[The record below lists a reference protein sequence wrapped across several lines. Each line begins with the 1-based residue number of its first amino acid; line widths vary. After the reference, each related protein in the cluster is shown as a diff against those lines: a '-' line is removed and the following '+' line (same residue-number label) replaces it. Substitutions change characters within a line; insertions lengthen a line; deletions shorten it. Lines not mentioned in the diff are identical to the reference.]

1 MSSSSAQTDSH
12 PGIAGSPVAAGPQPA
27 AAPGAAHTGRR
38 LFRRKRSRELA
49 LVWLLLTPAL
59 LIFLVFRII
68 PLLWNLVLSFQFWSP
83 MKPAEYAGLFHY
95 EEMFIYDDVFWTA
108 LQNTFV
114 YMLTAPIAITIAV
127 ILALLVNSRIRGR
140 GVYRTIIF
148 LSYPLMVVAVGII
161 WRWLYDERVGLIN
174 YVLRSLGIIDE
185 PIAFLESYAT
195 ALPSVI
201 AAAIWQIVGF
211 FMIILLTGLQNIPQ
225 NLYEAASID
234 GASRTSQF
242 FRITLPLLRPSIFLC
257 FVIAIIASFTSFDL
271 IYVMTG
277 GGPGHATELLITYIY
292 KAAFTLSR
300 FDYAGALTIV
310 MFTLFV
316 ALALIGNALSGGDAG
331 KVDIA
336 D

>member
-1 MSSSSAQTDSH
+1 VRADTTL
-12 PGIAGSPVAAGPQPA
+12 
-27 AAPGAAHTGRR
+27 AAPAPAGAARPRPGLFARR
-38 LFRRKRSRELA
+38 RHREL
-49 LVWLLLTPAL
+49 LLIWLLLAPAL
-59 LIFLVFRII
+59 LIFLTFRVI
-68 PLLWNLVLSFQFWSP
+68 PLLWNLLLSFQFWSP
-83 MKPAEYAGLFHY
+83 MKAAEWAGLFHY
-95 EEMFIYDDVFWTA
+95 EEMFVYDDVFWTS

-114 YMLTAPIAITIAV
+114 YMLTAPIAIVIALG
-127 ILALLVNSRIRGR
+127 LALLVDSKIRGR

-148 LSYPLMVVAVGII
+148 MSYPLMVVAVGII

-174 YVLRSLGIIDE
+174 YTLRSAGILDQ
-185 PIAFLESYAT
+185 PIAFLETYAT

-211 FMIILLTGLQNIPQ
+211 FMIILLTGLQSIPP
-225 NLYEAASID
+225 NLYEAAAID
-234 GASRTSQF
+234 GAGRVSQF
-242 FRITLPLLRPSIFLC
+242 LRITLPLLRPSIFLC

-292 KAAFTLSR
+292 KSAFTLSQ

-316 ALALIGNALSGGDAG
+316 GLALLANLLAGGDAG